1 MTIRL
6 LIATLAALSIL
17 GAGVADAAQRKH
29 KRQKVVRHHAPVVM
43 QGPALQAY
51 PGHPPTRPA
60 WTRGTEC
67 YTDDGYGRFLPCD
80 LAKSF

>member
-1 MTIRL
+1 MTIRY

-17 GAGVADAAQRKH
+17 GVSVADAAQRKH
-29 KRQKVVRHHAPVVM
+29 KRQKVVRHIPVVM
-43 QGPALQAY
+43 QGPALQAF
-51 PGHPPTRPA
+51 PNHPPTRPA
-60 WTRGTEC
+60 WTRGSEC